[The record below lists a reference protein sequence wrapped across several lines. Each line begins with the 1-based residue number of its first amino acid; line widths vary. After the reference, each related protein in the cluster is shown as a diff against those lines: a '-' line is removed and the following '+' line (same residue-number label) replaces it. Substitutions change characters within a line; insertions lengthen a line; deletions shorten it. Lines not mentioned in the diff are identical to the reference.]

1 MTGAD
6 IIGALL
12 RGYQPLVDVVPA
24 SSIKGGRLPLSTK
37 LPALLVKTV
46 SSAERQRLTRGATV
60 RTNDRVQ
67 VTVRAASWDEQITI
81 LDLVVDA
88 CADRNGSMEGAT
100 NYTVLTAGRGPDIE
114 GPGDSYEQA
123 QDFRASFDKPNTQ
136 GA

>member
-12 RGYQPLVDVVPA
+12 RGYQPLVDVVPTDR
-24 SSIKGGRLPLSTK
+24 IKGGRLPLGTQ
-37 LPALLVKTV
+37 LPALLVNTI
-46 SSAERQRLTRGATV
+46 SSNERQGLTRGKSVHTV
-60 RTNDRVQ
+60 DRVQ
-67 VTVRAASWDEQITI
+67 VSVRAASWDEQITV

-88 CADRNGSMEGAT
+88 CADRVGSMEGVESF
-100 NYTVLTAGRGPDIE
+100 TVLVAGRGPDLE

-123 QDFRASFDKPNTQ
+123 QDFRVSFAKPNTQ

>member
-12 RGYQPLVDVVPA
+12 RDYQPLVDVVPA
-24 SSIKGGRLPLSTK
+24 DRIKGGRLPLGEK

-46 SSAERQRLTRGATV
+46 SSVERQRLKRGATV
-60 RTNDRVQ
+60 RTNDRIQ

-81 LDLVVDA
+81 LDLVVNA
-88 CADRNGSMEGAT
+88 CADRTGSMDGAG
-100 NYTVLTAGRGPDIE
+100 NYAVLTAGRGPDLE